1 MGLLPWGVKQGS
13 STLLLLVAQLY
24 KNVDYILLLA
34 NYTVDFRN
42 LSIEIIWFWCCR
54 HFSGMDRIRRRV
66 HDGTPSEI

>member
-42 LSIEIIWFWCCR
+42 LSIDDI
-54 HFSGMDRIRRRV
+54 
-66 HDGTPSEI
+66 